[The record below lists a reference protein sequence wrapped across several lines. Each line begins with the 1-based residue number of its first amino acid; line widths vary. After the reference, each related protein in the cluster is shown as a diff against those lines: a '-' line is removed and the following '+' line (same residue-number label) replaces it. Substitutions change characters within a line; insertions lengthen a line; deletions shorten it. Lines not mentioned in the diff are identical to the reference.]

1 MDVDRGRGVRGG
13 CLVETGRPVNVKST
27 ANLHVGAQKTFLALA
42 ESRTDVSFR
51 LFINDGS
58 LNDIRSEPFDFLRER
73 AYRVVD
79 ENAAE
84 NLARSY
90 RKLVEREFDYSLPD
104 EFARE
109 VVVGTIVR
117 VPLHGRRVRGWIT
130 ALDVEPEAD
139 ALRDVLGISSSG
151 PPADVVERCAWTA
164 WRYCGPCVHVL
175 RAASPPNNVRSGPQ
189 AAPVVSLAVSGR
201 CSEGSVPRA
210 GVRRGTGMNSSW
222 TRWSSAA

>member
-1 MDVDRGRGVRGG
+1 LKGPGRVGRGRGAGSGCEGV

-73 AYRVVD
+73 AYRIVD

-90 RKLVEREFDYSLPD
+90 RELVEREFDYAGLTPSQ
-104 EFARE
+104 
-109 VVVGTIVR
+109 
-117 VPLHGRRVRGWIT
+117 
-130 ALDVEPEAD
+130 
-139 ALRDVLGISSSG
+139 
-151 PPADVVERCAWTA
+151 
-164 WRYCGPCVHVL
+164 Y
-175 RAASPPNNVRSGPQ
+175 AASRWGRLALENLGEIESRDARRRSPDGQ
-189 AAPVVSLAVSGR
+189 
-201 CSEGSVPRA
+201 
-210 GVRRGTGMNSSW
+210 TD
-222 TRWSSAA
+222 SSAEGLLGLAKSKVRPDDATDIFSFNAGLGLNDLLTPRPKRGEGPTSPNPRPFWRTHR